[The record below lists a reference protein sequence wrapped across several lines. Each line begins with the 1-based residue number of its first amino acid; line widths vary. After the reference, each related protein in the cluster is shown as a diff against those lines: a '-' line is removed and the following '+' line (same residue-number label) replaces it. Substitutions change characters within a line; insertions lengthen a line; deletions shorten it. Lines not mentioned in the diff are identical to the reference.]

1 MFYKKITVFL
11 TMLLLSISLSACDN
25 YYSKDKKVDEKP
37 ETTTETETPTE
48 KITQPEKSATE

>member
-11 TMLLLSISLSACDN
+11 TALLLGISLSAYGE

-37 ETTTETETPTE
+37 ETTVEKETPTE
-48 KITQPEKSATE
+48 ETTQPEKSATE